1 MTLTPDY
8 RTINSQSQAMTQ
20 SVYNEPVK
28 SRLRILFCCRI
39 ESSPM
44 VRRSS
49 PGHSADYS
57 DHRPAALA
65 ACRSAGVRSQLG
77 TTAVTQLFSIR
88 FVVRAVGCLMS
99 LIAISAVAFT
109 KHKKAASI
117 CVVYAILRVYCKH
130 HLDLCVYSACWI
142 LTTSSRRSCS

>member
-1 MTLTPDY
+1 MALTPDY

-28 SRLRILFCCRI
+28 SKLRILFCCRV

-49 PGHSADYS
+49 PGHIADYS

-65 ACRSAGVRSQLG
+65 ACRPANVRSQLG
-77 TTAVTQLFSIR
+77 MPAVTQLFSIR
-88 FVVRAVGCLMS
+88 FVVRVVGCLMS
-99 LIAISAVAFT
+99 LITIFSVAFM

-117 CVVYAILRVYCKH
+117 CVLYAILRV
-130 HLDLCVYSACWI
+130 
-142 LTTSSRRSCS
+142 